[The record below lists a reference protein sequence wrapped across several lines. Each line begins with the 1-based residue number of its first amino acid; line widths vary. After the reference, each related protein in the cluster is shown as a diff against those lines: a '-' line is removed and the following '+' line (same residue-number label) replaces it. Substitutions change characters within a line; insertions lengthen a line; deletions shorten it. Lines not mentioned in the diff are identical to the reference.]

1 MVRKRR
7 PRSPQTH
14 PTGPLETVDDDW
26 KRDVRAAM
34 DRLKW
39 DQQTLADRAGVSTGA
54 ISNMFKPGPRQLRFK
69 ARVEEVLGITDVRAK
84 LAKVLERIER
94 KFNGLTLDNAE
105 IVAQLVENL
114 TKTTQSGDH

>member
-1 MVRKRR
+1 M
-7 PRSPQTH
+7 
-14 PTGPLETVDDDW
+14 
-26 KRDVRAAM
+26 
-34 DRLKW
+34 
-39 DQQTLADRAGVSTGA
+39 ADRAGVSTGA